1 MHQEPDPAARLLWGP
16 PPKAGRGPKAAL
28 SLDRIARAGI
38 EIADAEGLG
47 ALSMQRV
54 AGLLDYTKMALYR
67 YVPGKAELV
76 ALMVD
81 AAIGAA
87 PPVDGT
93 GWREPLADWS
103 RRLAAVFRRHPWLL
117 DATVGPRLVGP
128 AELSWMER
136 AVAALAGTA
145 LTGPERLDV
154 VAVLAGHV
162 RAIAQQSRAAGPE
175 GSPEQQLLLT
185 LGSLIAT
192 HRDRYP
198 ATAAAMADSG
208 SGGQDQALEFGL
220 RCFLDGLGVLIGGRG
235 PGVRP

>member
-93 GWREPLADWS
+93 GWRDPLADWS
-103 RRLAAVFRRHPWLL
+103 RRLAAVFRRHPGCWTPPS
-117 DATVGPRLVGP
+117 APGWSARPNSAGWNGPWP
-128 AELSWMER
+128 PWP
-136 AVAALAGTA
+136 T
-145 LTGPERLDV
+145 P
-154 VAVLAGHV
+154 
-162 RAIAQQSRAAGPE
+162 P
-175 GSPEQQLLLT
+175 
-185 LGSLIAT
+185 
-192 HRDRYP
+192 
-198 ATAAAMADSG
+198 
-208 SGGQDQALEFGL
+208 
-220 RCFLDGLGVLIGGRG
+220 
-235 PGVRP
+235 